1 MISYFHDDVL
11 TSADLVRMTPEV
23 IFCNTSVIR
32 NNRRVAF
39 RTKLQFF
46 YKCILTRCHQ
56 FWDAW
61 DIYFVHFIILDI
73 GVNLTDTMYQGEY
86 HGKTKHQPDLESV
99 LERSW
104 QNGLEKMIITGGSLE
119 DAKKALEVAKTS
131 GE

>member
-1 MISYFHDDVL
+1 MYILYIL
-11 TSADLVRMTPEV
+11 
-23 IFCNTSVIR
+23 IFT
-32 NNRRVAF
+32 
-39 RTKLQFF
+39 
-46 YKCILTRCHQ
+46 
-56 FWDAW
+56 
-61 DIYFVHFIILDI
+61 ILDI

-86 HGKTKHQPDLESV
+86 HGKTKHQSDLEMV

>member
-1 MISYFHDDVL
+1 MFSHKISSIL
-11 TSADLVRMTPEV
+11 
-23 IFCNTSVIR
+23 
-32 NNRRVAF
+32 
-39 RTKLQFF
+39 
-46 YKCILTRCHQ
+46 CILLFT
-56 FWDAW
+56 
-61 DIYFVHFIILDI
+61 ILDI